1 MAEEQPLGKRLGG
14 ANQEPLEE
22 ENLDKNPDE
31 TYAQPGDKDSASE
44 SDSSFGEEL
53 QEGDNVSKCSIISL
67 SSLF

>member
-31 TYAQPGDKDSASE
+31 TYAQPGDEDSASE

-53 QEGDNVSKCSIISL
+53 HEVDKVSKCSIMVICYAL
-67 SSLF
+67 